1 MSCEVM
7 SISDPRLSIYENNTQ
22 RIFLSQ
28 YPTYHKNAQ
37 SDEME
42 KNERLKQAR
51 IDAGFRFASHAADSL
66 GVKRPTYVHHENG
79 TRDFG
84 ADEARQYARRFK
96 VSPEWLLYGTGS
108 AKNSAAVEFEPVSA
122 TFTKIPIRG
131 EVAAGLW
138 REVDNLN
145 QDIESFGFADTV
157 VLPQYPPELQ
167 FGLIVRGE
175 SLNKIAPNG
184 STLHCLEFINGG
196 AWDVQDGDLV
206 IVQRTKYQGALYEM
220 TAKRVRKN
228 GDFELWPESNHPDF
242 QNPLKVKDY
251 QDEACDEEVRI
262 LAKVLK
268 ILIDP

>member
-1 MSCEVM
+1 MLVM
-7 SISDPRLSIYENNTQ
+7 RDWIGN
-22 RIFLSQ
+22 
-28 YPTYHKNAQ
+28 
-37 SDEME
+37 
-42 KNERLKQAR
+42 RLKDLKKTKAALAEHLGVAPAR
-51 IDAGFRFASHAADSL
+51 ITELSHGKRSLQSHEIIPFAKFLQMEPIHVLHLLDNPNADVQPNQPIDLS
-66 GVKRPTYVHHENG
+66 PTK
-79 TRDFG
+79 D
-84 ADEARQYARRFK
+84 Q
-96 VSPEWLLYGTGS
+96 
-108 AKNSAAVEFEPVSA
+108 
-122 TFTKIPIRG
+122 FTTIPIRG

-145 QDIESFGFADTV
+145 QDMESFGFADTV
-157 VLPQYPPELQ
+157 VIPQYPPELQ

-184 STLHCLEFINGG
+184 ATLHCLEFISGG

-242 QNPLKVKDY
+242 QEPLKVQDIKD
-251 QDEACDEEVRI
+251 DSCDEEVRI